1 MKRALFFMLAI
12 GMTLVAAC
20 QPSDNQNQNKNA
32 TANTNGTTTANKNQ
46 TLSPPL
52 SMTCWTLQIRVHD
65 SKTTPGG
72 YDIDDPGD
80 VTLSLGL
87 KQKVN
92 WCVVYDGVNQSNSPD
107 EIEINSFATTVTPV
121 YRNPLDDSTSDDDYH
136 IPAAQFGD
144 NCVTFCHPPK
154 PNVELGSYKYT
165 IKAWKGGVVKGQL
178 DPRVIINT

>member
-12 GMTLVAAC
+12 AMTLVAAC

-32 TANTNGTTTANKNQ
+32 TANTNGTTTSNKNESI
-46 TLSPPL
+46 LPL
-52 SMTCWTLQIRVHD
+52 STTCWFVQIRVHD

-80 VTLSLGL
+80 VTLSVAL

-92 WCVVYDGVNQSNSPD
+92 WCVAYDGVNQSNSPD
-107 EIEINSFATTVTPV
+107 EIEINGFVTTVGPV
-121 YRNPLDDSTSDDDYH
+121 YRNPLDDTTSDDDYH
-136 IPAAQFGD
+136 IPATQFNE

-154 PNVELGSYKYT
+154 PNVEMGSYKYT
-165 IKAWKGGVVKGQL
+165 IKAWKGGVVKGQK

>member
-1 MKRALFFMLAI
+1 MLAVV
-12 GMTLVAAC
+12 MTLVAAC
-20 QPSDNQNQNKNA
+20 QPSENQNQNKN
-32 TANTNGTTTANKNQ
+32 TANTNGNITSNKNQ
-46 TLSPPL
+46 SILPPL
-52 SMTCWTLQIRVHD
+52 SMTCWTVQIRVHD

-80 VTLSLGL
+80 ITLSLAL

-92 WCVVYDGVNQSNSPD
+92 WCVVYDGVNQTNSPD
-107 EIEINSFATTVTPV
+107 EIEINGFVTTVGPV
-121 YRNPLDDSTSDDDYH
+121 YRNPLDDTTSDDDYH

-165 IKAWKGGVVKGQL
+165 IKAWKGGIVKGQK

>member
-1 MKRALFFMLAI
+1 MLAI
-12 GMTLVAAC
+12 VMTLVAAC
-20 QPSDNQNQNKNA
+20 QSSDNQNQNKNA
-32 TANTNGTTTANKNQ
+32 TANKNGTSTSNRNETTLA
-46 TLSPPL
+46 PL

-80 VTLSLGL
+80 VTLSIAA

-107 EIEINSFATTVTPV
+107 ELEINGFVTTVGPT
-121 YRNPLDDSTSDDDYH
+121 YRNPLDDTTSDDDYH
-136 IPAAQFGD
+136 IPAAQFNE

-165 IKAWKGGVVKGQL
+165 IKAWKGGVVMGQK
-178 DPRVIINT
+178 DPRVIISS